1 MKTPV
6 ILTLLFVLCLTC
18 ATASAATTITG
29 TTTVNPHIG
38 NTYMVG
44 GDGKLISLV
53 NYNNATNTT
62 YAKVVEF
69 IKADK
74 TDQNLYTSKYVCSDF
89 AEDVHNNAERA
100 GIKAAWVTIVFTN
113 APGHAC
119 NAFQTSDKG
128 LVFIDCTGSPAQK
141 GSFDKLVSLTVGK
154 PLTPTSLYSP
164 YYKWSTMGTV
174 KSYKVYW

>member
-6 ILTLLFVLCLTC
+6 ILTLFFVLCLTC
-18 ATASAATTITG
+18 ATASAAT

-53 NYNNATNTT
+53 NYNNAANPT
-62 YAKVVEF
+62 YAKVVAF
-69 IKADK
+69 IKADT

-100 GIKAAWVTIVFTN
+100 GIKTAWVTIAFTSG
-113 APGHAC
+113 AGHAC

-128 LVFIDCTGSPAQK
+128 LVFIDCTGSPTQK
-141 GSFDKLVSLTVGK
+141 GSFDKAVSLTVGK
-154 PLTPTSLYSP
+154 PLTPTSLYAP

-174 KSYKVYW
+174 KSYKIYW